1 MQPSSLVFLVIIAVW
16 AAYFVQYWVR
26 RREHLATARS
36 VDQFSESMRV
46 LERRTA
52 LPVADL
58 SVPSPR
64 SYAVSPARAVRAQVL
79 VKRAETTTF
88 TMTATPGA
96 TTRPAPSAD
105 LEAVEGL
112 RDGAWGWEE
121 PAPAPGK
128 AGRDTGHELAPAA
141 VRPARKVRGLTLL
154 ASLAAVLLAL
164 PLAAFGA
171 LPWVA
176 VLVPVAAVVGSVAW
190 VRQAVAA
197 EQAARRASRPTAE
210 RPGAQRPAPRAAA
223 VPTAPR
229 RPVEREQATRP
240 AASSGAS
247 TQLESHT
254 ESHTESEPDD
264 TVTEAPAQPAAS
276 ALYDFQEVERGLA
289 APATA
294 APAAPQPTPAAA
306 VEPAAELVVPARPL
320 VDEDDIPLTW
330 DPVPVPRPTYTMK
343 SRATRPAPTAA
354 DLVGDADTEY
364 AAYEQEPARR
374 VAGA

>member
-1 MQPSSLVFLVIIAVW
+1 VSVQPSSLVFLVIIAVW

-96 TTRPAPSAD
+96 TTRPAASVD
-105 LEAVEGL
+105 LGTVEG
-112 RDGAWGWEE
+112 RDEAWGWEE

-128 AGRDTGHELAPAA
+128 AGRDTDHELAPAA

-171 LPWVA
+171 LPWPA
-176 VLVPVAAVVGSVAW
+176 VLVPVAAVAASVAW

-197 EQAARRASRPTAE
+197 EQAARRAARPTSRAAADHRAGQ
-210 RPGAQRPAPRAAA
+210 RPVTTRPTQAAAQRPA
-223 VPTAPR
+223 
-229 RPVEREQATRP
+229 QQRP
-240 AASSGAS
+240 ARREAEAA
-247 TQLESHT
+247 QA
-254 ESHTESEPDD
+254 
-264 TVTEAPAQPAAS
+264 APAATASAHPAPEGENHLAGGDAPARPQAP
-276 ALYDFQEVERGLA
+276 ALYDFQEVERGLT
-289 APATA
+289 APAPA
-294 APAAPQPTPAAA
+294 APAAAATAGSTGVGGVLPAQ
-306 VEPAAELVVPARPL
+306 PL

-364 AAYEQEPARR
+364 AGYEQEPARR